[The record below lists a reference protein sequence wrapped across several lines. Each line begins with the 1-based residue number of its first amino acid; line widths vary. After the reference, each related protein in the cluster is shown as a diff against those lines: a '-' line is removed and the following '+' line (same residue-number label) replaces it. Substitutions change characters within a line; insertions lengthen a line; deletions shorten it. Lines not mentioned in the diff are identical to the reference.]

1 MKEGILM
8 INKIRNNPTY
18 LKILFLITFSF
29 SSYSMLNLIDNKSF
43 IDLLERLRMFT
54 NISNIIVFI
63 ILVLYVFK
71 FDKKW
76 WFKYLAVIGLV
87 SILMTGIIFHLFV
100 SDGNVNFSGHIVH
113 TINPILYPLFY
124 FLIITPSIK
133 LKDFWVTLILPLLY
147 FLIILLL
154 GPFTNWYPYDFM
166 NPTLE
171 GKDLL
176 SVLSFSVGL
185 LLPVISVLTL
195 ILIYLKTLLEKKI
208 NS

>member
-1 MKEGILM
+1 MV
-8 INKIRNNPTY
+8 NKIRNNPNY
-18 LKILFLITFSF
+18 LKTLVLITFSF
-29 SSYSMLNLIDNKSF
+29 SVYSILNIIDNPSF
-43 IDLLERLRMFT
+43 ISFLERLRMFT
-54 NISNIIVFI
+54 NISNILVFV
-63 ILVLYVFK
+63 ILVLYMFS
-71 FDKKW
+71 FEDKW

-87 SILMTGIIFHLFV
+87 AILMTGIIFHLFV

-113 TINPILYPLFY
+113 TVNPIMYPLFY
-124 FLIITPSIK
+124 FLVITPSIK
-133 LKDFWVTLILPLLY
+133 LKHFWVTLILPLIY
-147 FLIILLL
+147 FLVILLL

-171 GKDLL
+171 GKNLL

-195 ILIYLKTLLEKKI
+195 ILIYLKSLLEKKI